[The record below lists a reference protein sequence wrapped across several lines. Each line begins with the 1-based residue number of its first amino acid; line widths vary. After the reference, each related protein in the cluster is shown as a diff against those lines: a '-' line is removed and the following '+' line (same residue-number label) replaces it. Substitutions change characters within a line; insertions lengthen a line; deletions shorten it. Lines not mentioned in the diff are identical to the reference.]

1 MTLLSDIFAYA
12 IITISLWSL
21 FLSVIL
27 YVVREWS
34 ISSGRKLSF
43 SNFPRNLKS
52 YNLTATNGIAFAMY
66 VFIGSQVLFLILSI
80 FGGAYLYSF
89 LYLTNMGVGTLLW
102 LYSLAPASAN
112 RDLSRYQRNYD
123 EIVKLAESLP
133 KQAALLQQMEVEL
146 KEFESLI
153 LERKN
158 EFSKFIDG
166 DFLSD
171 SQAHYEQLKNI
182 YQQEKSNNLQAKISS
197 LKADFENAV
206 KAFVINNV
214 NVPIPQADIST
225 SSGKAFNDL
234 IIKNTDVIS
243 ADTKKLSVL
252 LFQDFSTYDEKEI
265 IEIIRLATK
274 YRFSVTSVEIDRILH
289 RVKTLPSKA
298 DLLNL
303 LYSSNAITAPIII
316 QYLEQ
321 DQDWIITTQMYDIL
335 KAGELSNILSLL
347 VEKNLLQS
355 TRKFLQ
361 KLPALKLQILYRI
374 TREVK
379 NPTSELILEF
389 RSFLPLRFMFSDPST
404 MYFNMYNALK
414 NIGEAS
420 GLGSQEDKTL
430 QTSMIQDKELILKT
444 YQNEYDRSSDLRS
457 QFESVKLD
465 FLSSNLKNSSMIRL
479 EAAMELFYQ
488 YAVNLRQQEAQVLYE
503 LLEALYFI
511 EETDRLKLEEFQ
523 TNQGIQ
529 VPAQMSLSNYND
541 NGKTKLKRLIG
552 KHQSLIKQ
560 LMSRIEQ
567 QRQSYDRLLEMVA

>member
-1 MTLLSDIFAYA
+1 
-12 IITISLWSL
+12 
-21 FLSVIL
+21 
-27 YVVREWS
+27 
-34 ISSGRKLSF
+34 
-43 SNFPRNLKS
+43 
-52 YNLTATNGIAFAMY
+52 
-66 VFIGSQVLFLILSI
+66 
-80 FGGAYLYSF
+80 
-89 LYLTNMGVGTLLW
+89 
-102 LYSLAPASAN
+102 
-112 RDLSRYQRNYD
+112 
-123 EIVKLAESLP
+123 
-133 KQAALLQQMEVEL
+133 
-146 KEFESLI
+146 
-153 LERKN
+153 
-158 EFSKFIDG
+158 
-166 DFLSD
+166 
-171 SQAHYEQLKNI
+171 
-182 YQQEKSNNLQAKISS
+182 
-197 LKADFENAV
+197 
-206 KAFVINNV
+206 
-214 NVPIPQADIST
+214 
-225 SSGKAFNDL
+225 
-234 IIKNTDVIS
+234 
-243 ADTKKLSVL
+243 
-252 LFQDFSTYDEKEI
+252 
-265 IEIIRLATK
+265 
-274 YRFSVTSVEIDRILH
+274 
-289 RVKTLPSKA
+289 
-298 DLLNL
+298 LNL

-414 NIGEAS
+414 NIGKAS

-430 QTSMIQDKELILKT
+430 QTSMIQDKELILRT

>member
-171 SQAHYEQLKNI
+171 SQVHYEQLKNI
-182 YQQEKSNNLQAKISS
+182 YHQEKSNNLQAKISS

-444 YQNEYDRSSDLRS
+444 YQNEYDRSSDIRS